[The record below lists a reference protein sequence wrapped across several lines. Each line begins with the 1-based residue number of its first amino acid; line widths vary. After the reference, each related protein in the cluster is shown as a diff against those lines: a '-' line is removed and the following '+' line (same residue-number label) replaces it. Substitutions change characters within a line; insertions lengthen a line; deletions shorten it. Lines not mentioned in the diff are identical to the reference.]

1 VLAAVGC
8 GKLLRLCR
16 NFWLTHL
23 VLESPMK
30 KLLKWSSWLLL
41 TLVLLAGL
49 AFVQVWYFKPVTINL
64 FYGKVFAKFG
74 LRSPEML
81 SYMRIL
87 PSWMDF
93 YSDDL
98 ADASLAEEEIGAQMV
113 KENLDT
119 LRRYD
124 RSGLDREAQLSY
136 DVLENFLANQVAG
149 DAFRG
154 YEFPVN
160 QMQGIQSGLPSFM
173 TDAHQVNNV
182 GDARNYIARLDKFP
196 RKFSQVIEGLDHY
209 QAKGIVPPQFTVE
222 KVIKQMQD
230 FRALPAQENT
240 LYVSFKEKLDKLDA
254 KQVDDATRANLL
266 AGVEASIKDHV
277 YPAYQQLID
286 HFTALLPKAQGNY
299 GAWHLPNGDAYY
311 AWCIRNHT
319 TTDLSAEQIHQIGL
333 TEVARIGAEMDAIL
347 RDQGLSEGSIGDRVR
362 QITAD
367 PAQLYSDDDAG
378 RKAIIADYQHI
389 LDEVNQGLGG
399 AFDIRPKLGVEVR
412 AVPKFSEATAPGAYY
427 SGGAFDG
434 SRPGVFYANLRD
446 VRETP
451 RLGMRTLSYHEG
463 IPGHHFQISIAQE
476 LKGVPFFRRVLPF
489 TAYAE
494 GWALYAERLA
504 WELGF
509 EKDPLDNLGRLIG
522 EMMRAVRL
530 VVDTGIHAKHWTREQ
545 AIDYMLANTGMGETE
560 VIAEIERYFVN
571 PGQALAYKIGMLKI
585 LELRERARSALG
597 DKFDLKAFHNQVL
610 SHGSLPLNLLE
621 RVIDDWIAEQK

>member
-1 VLAAVGC
+1 
-8 GKLLRLCR
+8 
-16 NFWLTHL
+16 
-23 VLESPMK
+23 MK

-41 TLVLLAGL
+41 SLVLLAGL
-49 AFVQVWYFKPVTINL
+49 AFVQVWYFKPVSIDL
-64 FYGKVFAKFG
+64 FYGKVFAKFA

-98 ADASLAEEEIGAQMV
+98 ADASLAEEEVGAQMV
-113 KENLDT
+113 KDNLAT

-124 RSGLDREAQLSY
+124 RARLDREGQLSY
-136 DVLENFLANQVAG
+136 DVLENYLAVRVAG
-149 DAFRG
+149 DAYRG
-154 YEFPVN
+154 YDFPVN

-173 TDAHQVNNV
+173 TDAHQVNDA
-182 GDARNYIARLDKFP
+182 GDAENYIARLNKFP
-196 RKFSQVIEGLDHY
+196 RKFAQVIEALDHY
-209 QAKGIVPPQFTVE
+209 EAQGIVPPRFTVE

-230 FRALPAQENT
+230 FRALPAEQNT

-254 KQVDDATRANLL
+254 GQIAPARRTSLL
-266 AGVEASIKDHV
+266 AGVAAAIDQQV
-277 YPAYQQLID
+277 YLAYQRMIE
-286 HFTALLPKAQGNY
+286 HFTALLPTADGNY
-299 GAWHLPNGDAYY
+299 GAWHLPNGEAYY
-311 AWCIRNHT
+311 AWCIRKHT

-333 TEVARIGAEMDAIL
+333 DEVTRIGAEMDAIL
-347 RDQGLSEGSIGDRVR
+347 IGQGLSEGSIGDRVR

-367 PAQLYSDDDAG
+367 PAQLYPDSDAG
-378 RKAIIADYQHI
+378 RQAILADYQRI
-389 LDEVNQGLGG
+389 LDEVNQGLGA

-434 SRPGVFYANLRD
+434 SRPGVFYANLRN

-476 LKGVPFFRRVLPF
+476 LKGVPFFRRILPY
-489 TAYAE
+489 TVYSE

-509 EKDPLDNLGRLIG
+509 EPEPLDNLGRLVG

-530 VVDTGIHAKHWTREQ
+530 VVDTGIHAKRWTREQ
-545 AIDYMLANTGMGETE
+545 AIDYMLANTGMGEDE
-560 VIAEIERYFVN
+560 VTAEIERYFVN

-585 LELRERARSALG
+585 LELRERAKAELG

-610 SHGSLPLNLLE
+610 GHGALPLDLLE
-621 RVIDDWIAEQK
+621 RVINEWIAGQK

>member
-1 VLAAVGC
+1 
-8 GKLLRLCR
+8 
-16 NFWLTHL
+16 
-23 VLESPMK
+23 MK

-41 TLVLLAGL
+41 TVVLLAGL
-49 AFVQVWYFKPVTINL
+49 AFVQVWYFKPVSINL

-87 PSWMDF
+87 PPWMDF

-98 ADASLAEEEIGAQMV
+98 ADASLAEEELGAQMV
-113 KENLDT
+113 KDNLDT

-124 RSGLDREAQLSY
+124 RASLDREGQLSY
-136 DVLENFLANQVAG
+136 DVLENFLAIQVAG

-154 YEFPVN
+154 YDFPVN

-173 TDAHQVNNV
+173 TDAHQVNDA
-182 GDARNYIARLDKFP
+182 GDAENYIARLNKFP
-196 RKFSQVIEGLDHY
+196 RKFAQVIEALDHY
-209 QAKGIVPPQFTVE
+209 EAKGIVPPRFTVE

-230 FRALPAQENT
+230 FRALPAEQNT
-240 LYVSFKEKLDKLDA
+240 LYVSFKEKLDKLEASQIDPA
-254 KQVDDATRANLL
+254 RRGSLL
-266 AGVEASIKDHV
+266 AGVAAAIDQQV
-277 YPAYQQLID
+277 YPAYQQMIE
-286 HFTALLPKAQGNY
+286 HFTALLPKADGNY
-299 GAWHLPNGDAYY
+299 GAWHLPNGEAYY

-333 TEVARIGAEMDAIL
+333 DEVARISAQMDAIL
-347 RDQGLSEGSIGDRVR
+347 IGQGLSEGSIGDRVR

-367 PAQLYSDDDAG
+367 PAQLYPDSDEG
-378 RKAIIADYQHI
+378 RQAILADYQRI
-389 LDEVNQGLGG
+389 LDEVNQGLGA

-427 SGGAFDG
+427 SGGSFDG
-434 SRPGVFYANLRD
+434 SRPGVFYANLRN

-476 LKGVPFFRRVLPF
+476 LKGVPFFRRILPY
-489 TAYAE
+489 TVYSE

-509 EKDPLDNLGRLIG
+509 EPEPLDNLGRLVG

-530 VVDTGIHAKHWTREQ
+530 VVDTGIHAKRWTRQQ
-545 AIDYMLANTGMGETE
+545 AIDYMLANTGMGEDE
-560 VIAEIERYFVN
+560 VTAEIERYFVN

-585 LELRERARSALG
+585 LELRERAKTELG

-610 SHGSLPLNLLE
+610 GHGALPLDLLE
-621 RVIDDWIAEQK
+621 RVINEWIAGQK